1 MHSKADA
8 VLIRRCGKSNLHT
21 ESQLANDL
29 AIFGANCV
37 AKRGRGGGGGEDT
50 SAMPNRRQKA
60 PKSSSATAQLI
71 TEANREHLRVV
82 ASSTAKPTEW
92 EGGGGGVAGVVKER
106 SVLCLLR
113 HLAASTAGG
122 STWHGNLIAQPNRAR
137 PCAAP
142 RQVAF
147 ACKWLVSFLRGR
159 KVSQKKKKKKP
170 EMKTQKEKGKRKRNE
185 SVSVRLH
192 FMCSRM
198 GISGKICCQNIHVM
212 HAELR
217 REYTQ

>member
-1 MHSKADA
+1 MHSTADA

-82 ASSTAKPTEW
+82 ASSTAKPTEG
-92 EGGGGGVAGVVKER
+92 EGER
-106 SVLCLLR
+106 
-113 HLAASTAGG
+113 
-122 STWHGNLIAQPNRAR
+122 
-137 PCAAP
+137 
-142 RQVAF
+142 
-147 ACKWLVSFLRGR
+147 RGR
-159 KVSQKKKKKKP
+159 GRS
-170 EMKTQKEKGKRKRNE
+170 GKRE
-185 SVSVRLH
+185 ICAMPSATP
-192 FMCSRM
+192 CSIHSRRKHVAWQSHCTTQ
-198 GISGKICCQNIHVM
+198 SGASLCCASSSRICMQMVG
-212 HAELR
+212 
-217 REYTQ
+217 